1 MSSFLPRWVYFCP
14 GSTPKPCSLHCSHKP
29 FSYVCMQHASHPPQN
44 TPFQKKAPYKK
55 NTHPPPQHLGWA
67 PGLAPGSLLPAG
79 VGFSVGKC
87 AKSSI
92 HPPAEL
98 QRESR
103 SVNAAAVLR
112 HSSCRVNVTM
122 LRKICCCVS
131 GMNMAA
137 WMWHHKCC
145 SKRVAAPMLQREHSG
160 VNAAT
165 WDLWRERHG
174 TNVASWDL
182 RRKCCFV
189 KAA

>member
-1 MSSFLPRWVYFCP
+1 MHCDEQWLLFFPSSKARSDFKHFFQITMSSFLPRWVYFCP

-103 SVNAAAVLR
+103 SVNAAAAAEWMLWCYEKYAAVWEAWIWLR
-112 HSSCRVNVTM
+112 ECGTIN
-122 LRKICCCVS
+122 
-131 GMNMAA
+131 AA
-137 WMWHHKCC
+137 VREWLHQCC
-145 SKRVAAPMLQREHSG
+145 SVST
-160 VNAAT
+160 V
-165 WDLWRERHG
+165 
-174 TNVASWDL
+174 V
-182 RRKCCFV
+182 
-189 KAA
+189 